1 MNTAAAFHGP
11 KIVAVA
17 FVTLMGAFGLNLSGG
32 QFFAPLSNE
41 FGWGLATVSS
51 AAALNMIVWGLF
63 QPVMGRLIDRFGPK
77 PVITASAALMGAS
90 FIAASTLTTVWEF
103 YLYYG
108 VLTAI
113 GFAGCGSMANS
124 VLVARWYVRGR
135 VKMLARSAMGMN
147 IGQLVFLPLAGWL
160 IVASGFRGA
169 FLTFGILMLVVI
181 VPLVLFTTH
190 SAPAKLGQAP
200 DGDALSTFTP
210 PKSASLSEALRD
222 GDFWAATIGFVT
234 CGYSLYLVVMHL
246 PRFAVDLGA
255 DLATG
260 GQVLGLA
267 AGASAVS
274 MWTCGQLAGKVG
286 KKRLLLVLYAI
297 RALSLAFLA
306 MASEIW
312 HLYAFAL
319 IYGISSMPII
329 PLKTGLIGDL
339 FGANALGSILGS
351 VWFLHQVLAAS
362 AVFLGGWVRVETGS
376 YALAFWSAA
385 VLLVLGA
392 VSTSFVRKAGGPVM
406 AAPKAAGG

>member
-1 MNTAAAFHGP
+1 MNSGTAAFHGP
-11 KIVAVA
+11 KIVTVA
-17 FVTLMGAFGLNLSGG
+17 FITLMGAFGLNLSGG
-32 QFFAPLSNE
+32 QFFAPLSAE
-41 FGWGLATVSS
+41 FGWGLAVVSS

-77 PVITASAALMGAS
+77 PVIAASAALMGAA
-90 FIAASTLTTVWEF
+90 FLAASTLTTVWEF

-169 FLTFGILMLVVI
+169 LLVFGILMLVVI
-181 VPLVLFTTH
+181 VPLVLITTH

-200 DGDALSTFTP
+200 DGDPLSTFTP
-210 PKSASLSEALRD
+210 PKS
-222 GDFWAATIGFVT
+222 G
-234 CGYSLYLVVMHL
+234 GYSLYLVVMHL

-267 AGASAVS
+267 AGASALS

-286 KKRLLLVLYAI
+286 KKKLLLVLYFI

-351 VWFLHQVLAAS
+351 VWFLHQVLAAL
-362 AVFLGGWVRVETGS
+362 AVFLGGWLRVETGS

-385 VLLVLGA
+385 ILLLLGA
-392 VSTSFVRKAGGPVM
+392 LSTSFVRKAGGPATAV
-406 AAPKAAGG
+406 PKAGG